1 MENSAV
7 EVRNICKKFKKN
19 IVLKNI
25 TFTVNKG
32 EILGILGKNG
42 AGKSTLIRIICDLIS
57 PTCGEIII
65 DGKSNYKTKSLEK
78 IGVLLE
84 GGKNIYH
91 YLTVEENIYYFSHLN
106 KIPEIE
112 IENRKNEL
120 LDMFELKDKA
130 KEVVSKLSRG
140 MQQKVSL
147 MVLLLKNPDILIL
160 DEPTFGLDLLTIIQ
174 FKNFLLDL
182 AKKINKTIILCSHD
196 VKFIM
201 DLCDRILILKDGE
214 IIYNNDKQSIINN
227 CSSSYSVY
235 LDNIDKLKL
244 QKYEYEILQNGTYR
258 ITVYNLKD
266 IINDFSDNEIIRIE
280 QDKSDVEVVIK
291 KIYEEG

>member
-1 MENSAV
+1 MENNVV
-7 EVRNICKKFKKN
+7 EVRNIYKKFKKSS
-19 IVLKNI
+19 VLKNI

-91 YLTVEENIYYFSHLN
+91 YLTIEENIYYFSHLN

-120 LDMFELKDKA
+120 LEMFELKDKA

-160 DEPTFGLDLLTIIQ
+160 DEPTLGLDLLTIIQ

>member
-1 MENSAV
+1 MENKTL
-7 EVRNICKKFKKN
+7 EVKNIHKKFNKN
-19 IVLKNI
+19 VVLKNI
-25 TFTVNKG
+25 NFAINKG

-65 DGKSNYKTKSLEK
+65 EGEHNSNAKSLEK

-91 YLTVEENIYYFSHLN
+91 YLTVEENIYYFSNLN
-106 KIPEIE
+106 KISKPEIE
-112 IENRKNEL
+112 EKKNKL
-120 LDMFELKDKA
+120 LEIFELKDKA

-147 MVLLLKNPDILIL
+147 MILLLKEPDILIL
-160 DEPTFGLDLLTIIQ
+160 DEPTLGLDLLTIIQ

-214 IIYNNDKQSIINN
+214 IIYNNNKQSIIDN
-227 CSSSYSVY
+227 CSSTYLVY
-235 LDNIDKLKL
+235 LDNIDKCRL
-244 QKYEYEILQNGTYR
+244 QKYKYDILQDGTYR
-258 ITVYNLKD
+258 INVFDLKNA
-266 IINDFSDNEIIRIE
+266 INDFSDNEIIKIE
-280 QDKSDVEVVIK
+280 QAKSDIEEVIK
-291 KIYEEG
+291 KIYEE